1 MLILLPPSETKTHAE
16 HGAPMA
22 PDRLSFPELA
32 EPRAAVAADLA
43 VTSAYPDATE
53 RLGVSATLAAQVAA
67 NTRLATAPALP
78 VARLYTGVLYDALDV
93 ASLAPTHR
101 ARAQRSI
108 VVVSA
113 LYGAVRLT
121 DRLAPYRLA
130 MNRTLPASGGLAAFW
145 RPHLAAA
152 LGTAAGTGLIV
163 DCRSSTYATAWRPRG
178 QAAERWVKVAVP
190 GASHDAKYTRGL
202 VVRALSCAAAPRS
215 PQALAQLLGATF
227 GVDLHAPARANQGWQ
242 LDVAS
247 VPRGRP
253 AATSA

>member
-1 MLILLPPSETKTHAE
+1 MLILLPPSETKTYAE
-16 HGAPMA
+16 HGAPMV

-32 EPRAAVAADLA
+32 EARAAVAADLA
-43 VTSAYPDATE
+43 VTSAHPDATE
-53 RLGVSATLAAQVAA
+53 RLGVGASLAAQVAA

-78 VARLYTGVLYDALDV
+78 AARLYTGVLYDALDV

-101 ARAQRSI
+101 ARAQRTI

-130 MNRTLPASGGLAAFW
+130 MNRTLPATGRLTTFW

-152 LGTAAGTGLIV
+152 LGAAAGTGLIV
-163 DCRSSTYATAWRPRG
+163 DCRSSTYATAWRPSG
-178 QAAERWVKVAVP
+178 AAAERWVRVAVP

-202 VVRALSCAAAPRS
+202 VTRALSCAAAPRT
-215 PQALAQLLGATF
+215 PQALAQLLSAAF
-227 GVDLHAPARANQGWQ
+227 GVTLHSPARAHQGWQ
-242 LDVAS
+242 LDVAP
-247 VPRGRP
+247 VPRARSAP
-253 AATSA
+253 TSA